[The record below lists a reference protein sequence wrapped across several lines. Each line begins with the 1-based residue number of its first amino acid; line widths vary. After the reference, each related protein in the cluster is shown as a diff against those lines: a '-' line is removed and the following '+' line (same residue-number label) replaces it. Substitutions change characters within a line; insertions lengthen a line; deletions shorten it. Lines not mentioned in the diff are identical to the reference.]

1 MLLSRDFRKIA
12 RENLQGRW
20 FSAIVVCF
28 IGGLLGASMDI
39 SFSAD
44 LFTRTGS
51 TSEYNSVV
59 DQLQTAD
66 VYETVLP
73 VLMGIGITVLVMVL
87 IHLVI
92 GVAVTLGYAQYF
104 LNVTDDNEPEFGNL
118 FSHMRLWEG
127 FCMQFFRGMM
137 VMLWSILFVIPGYI
151 ALYRYAMTPYIMAEN
166 ENLSVM
172 EAITESKRIMMG
184 NKWRLFCMDV
194 SFIGWELLGI
204 LTLGIGFFWI
214 TPYEEA
220 AKAAFYREITEQRYS
235 NPAVNSHPINEDVRP
250 EWQPYETVD
259 VPESSEEDTESV
271 ESDSEQGFDSD
282 DFAE

>member
-12 RENLQGRW
+12 RENLRGRW
-20 FSAIVVCF
+20 FPAIVVCF
-28 IGGLLGASMDI
+28 IGGLLGASMDVSYSI
-39 SFSAD
+39 D
-44 LFTRTGS
+44 LFTKTGS

-59 DQLQTAD
+59 DQLQTAG

-73 VLMGIGITVLVMVL
+73 VLMGIGITVLVMGL

-92 GVAVTLGYAQYF
+92 GGAVTLGYAQYF
-104 LNVTDDNEPEFGNL
+104 LNVSDDNEPEFGNL

-166 ENLSVM
+166 EDLSVM

-184 NKWRLFCMDV
+184 NKWRLFCLDV
-194 SFIGWELLGI
+194 SFIGWELLGV

-220 AKAAFYREITEQRYS
+220 ARAAFYREITEQRYS

-250 EWQPYETVD
+250 EWQPYEEVE
-259 VPESSEEDTESV
+259 VPEHSEEE
-271 ESDSEQGFDSD
+271 
-282 DFAE
+282 